1 MATMFENFDIWM
13 DDTFKDDKPFFMV
26 CCKDRERMD
35 EERWVLTHLSKEQAE
50 RVRDYLN
57 EKLKELER
65 F

>member
-1 MATMFENFDIWM
+1 MSTMFENFDIWM
-13 DDTFKDDKPFFMV
+13 DNTFEDGIPFTV
-26 CCKDRERMD
+26 ACKDRERMD

-65 F
+65 S

>member
-1 MATMFENFDIWM
+1 MSTMFENFDIWM

-26 CCKDRERMD
+26 GCKDRERMD

-50 RVRDYLN
+50 MVRDYLN

-65 F
+65 S

>member
-13 DDTFKDDKPFFMV
+13 YSGFDGINRFMV
-26 CCKDRERMD
+26 GCKDRERMD
-35 EERWVLTHLSKEQAE
+35 EGRWIFTHISKEQAE

-65 F
+65 S

>member
-13 DDTFKDDKPFFMV
+13 DDTFDGDHQFTV
-26 CCKDRERMD
+26 ACKDRERMD

-65 F
+65 S

>member
-13 DDTFKDDKPFFMV
+13 DETFRNDHQFMV
-26 CCKDRERMD
+26 GCKDRGRMD
-35 EERWVLTHLSKEQAE
+35 EERWIFTHISKEQAE

-65 F
+65 S

>member
-13 DDTFKDDKPFFMV
+13 DDTFTDDKPFFMV
-26 CCKDRERMD
+26 GCKDRERMD

-65 F
+65 S